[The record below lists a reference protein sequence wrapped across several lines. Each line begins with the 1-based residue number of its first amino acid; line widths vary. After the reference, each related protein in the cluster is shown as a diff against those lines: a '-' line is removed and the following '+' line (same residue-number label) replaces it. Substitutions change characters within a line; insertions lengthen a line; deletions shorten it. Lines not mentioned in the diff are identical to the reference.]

1 MRFLVSAE
9 SVDYGG
15 PVTPKDAVAFL
26 ENLVIPSFQML
37 EKWEK
42 EGKITGGGFAGQ
54 RAGCFI
60 MEAAST
66 EELSRTLGTLPLWA
80 VTKWD
85 IHAMVSFTSVL
96 SIAKEQANGLKAMAS
111 RMP

>member
-15 PVTPKDAVAFL
+15 PVSPKDAAAFF
-26 ENLVIPSFQML
+26 EYVIVPSFQML

-42 EGKITGGGFAGQ
+42 DGKITGGGFAGQ

-60 MEAAST
+60 MEAASA
-66 EELSRTLGTLPLWA
+66 EELSKTLSTLPLWA

-85 IHAMVSFTSVL
+85 IHSMVSFSSVL
-96 SIAKEQANGLKAMAS
+96 GIAREQANGLKAMSS

>member
-15 PVTPKDAVAFL
+15 PVSPKDGIAFF
-26 ENLVIPSFQML
+26 ENLVIPSFQIL

-54 RAGCFI
+54 RAGSFI
-60 MEAAST
+60 MEASSAD
-66 EELSRTLGTLPLWA
+66 ELSKMLSSLPLWA

-85 IHAMVSFTSVL
+85 IRLLVSFSSVL
-96 SIAKEQANGLKAMAS
+96 GMSREQANGLKAMAS
-111 RMP
+111 RLP

>member
-1 MRFLVSAE
+1 MKFLVSAE

-15 PVTPKDAVAFL
+15 PVNPKDGIAFM
-26 ENLVIPSFQML
+26 ENLVIPSFQTL

-42 EGKITGGGFAGQ
+42 EGKIIGGGFAGQ

-60 MEAAST
+60 MEASSA
-66 EELSRTLGTLPLWA
+66 EGLSKMLSSLPLWA

-85 IHAMVSFTSVL
+85 IHLMTSFSTVL
-96 SIAKEQANGLKAMAS
+96 GLAREQANGMKAMAA

>member
-15 PVTPKDAVAFL
+15 PVSPKDALAFF
-26 ENLVIPSFQML
+26 ENLIVPSFQML

-60 MEAAST
+60 MEAASP
-66 EELSRTLGTLPLWA
+66 EELSRTLSTLPLWG

-85 IHAMVSFTSVL
+85 IHALLSFSSVVGL
-96 SIAKEQANGLKAMAS
+96 AKEQANGLKAMAA

>member
-15 PVTPKDAVAFL
+15 PVSPKDAVAFI
-26 ENLVIPSFQML
+26 ENVVIPSFQMF

-42 EGKITGGGFAGQ
+42 EGKVTGGGFAAQ
-54 RAGCFI
+54 RAGAFI
-60 MEAAST
+60 MEASSA
-66 EELSRTLGTLPLWA
+66 EELTKMLSSLPLWA

-85 IHAMVSFTSVL
+85 VRSLLSFSFVQER
-96 SIAKEQANGLKAMAS
+96 AREQANRLKAMAS
-111 RMP
+111 SMP

>member
-15 PVTPKDAVAFL
+15 PVSPKDALAFF
-26 ENLVIPSFQML
+26 ENLIIPSFQML

-54 RAGCFI
+54 RAGGFI
-60 MEAAST
+60 MEAASP
-66 EELSRTLGTLPLWA
+66 EELSRTLSTLPLWG

-85 IHAMVSFTSVL
+85 IHALLSFSTVTTL
-96 SIAKEQANGLKAMAS
+96 VKEQANGLKAMAAH
-111 RMP
+111 MP